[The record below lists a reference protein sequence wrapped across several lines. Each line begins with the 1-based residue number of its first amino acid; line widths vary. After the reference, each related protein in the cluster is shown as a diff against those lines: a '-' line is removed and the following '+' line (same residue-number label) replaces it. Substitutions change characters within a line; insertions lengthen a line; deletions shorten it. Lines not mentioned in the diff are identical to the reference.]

1 METENVTLRASVLE
15 QMTSI
20 NESVEAQ
27 TGLIKLHDMSINQ
40 LSDETRTLNENF
52 DRNIE
57 RLDEKLV
64 TVDSGLTERVNDLFT
79 RLDQMTTLVQE
90 HDVIS
95 KRLSSQLETLNHE
108 FRGVLQT
115 VDDQV
120 GIQFFTKFFAYTLL
134 LTS

>member
-1 METENVTLRASVLE
+1 
-15 QMTSI
+15 
-20 NESVEAQ
+20 
-27 TGLIKLHDMSINQ
+27 MSINQ